1 MPIWLESSQALGMAS
16 ALSLRHGV
24 MVRAQA
30 ALNCV
35 ALRGICRQ
43 HGLEPTF
50 YPEGATGSR
59 IYLSSEQMQ
68 RLLKRWEA
76 AELASA
82 KFSGGKP
89 QPTPMTIHMF
99 WEDSSKLLAG
109 DRSPRQLQSAD
120 LLGLWSALRMGFAV
134 VLWTYSSID
143 HMFRHSNLKVRKAD
157 DLVSLPLALEW
168 LNRGLRIQHL
178 ADYVRCRAVQQ
189 HGRQTDE
196 GSWVGDLDQIWLRLD
211 AVTPSSSG
219 HVFATMHAKEHT
231 LRGSQGDTLHWKMEW
246 IASPGESPRH
256 FVNSPMAFPA
266 RSEVLDSSVNE
277 MLQLFQSHLDLSK
290 LNYTAVV
297 RIVLERIRL
306 SGLLLDVVDPVK
318 FHPLPHFC
326 VRLRVL
332 GPVEEGARSHGIL
345 LPSKSDIQMHS
356 CTLSQTF
363 LTWSKGVDFMIF
375 PIHTD
380 SIYAAVLRRLGVARA
395 VGGPLSAISLDM
407 LGQVSTK
414 SSRSPKRRR
423 LTRKSKPAGWWEAMK
438 AGTVATAVEGEQATQ
453 AQEGIEEEIVTPPI
467 ASRAIV
473 TPPIASRGEVNS
485 PQGIVGVAPA
495 VEDLTRAMSTLRRSQ
510 PQSGEVVAA
519 QVLRD
524 IGVKLCP
531 ALLDWNDFLPAVA
544 ISRSAMCVKHLQL
557 ARLSQRTERRLLR
570 RGFGPVLR
578 TRLHMPAVLDVLAC
592 SLARW
597 RVLLVHPA
605 FMLVEAKVEEDMFVD
620 ALLSIGLAL
629 SRGVSAD
636 MVGLVRREL
645 RGRHDR
651 EDLDPVVALIAQV

>member
-1 MPIWLESSQALGMAS
+1 
-16 ALSLRHGV
+16 
-24 MVRAQA
+24 MVRAPA
-30 ALNCV
+30 VLNCV

-68 RLLKRWEA
+68 GLLKRWEA

-99 WEDSSKLLAG
+99 WEDPSKLLAG
-109 DRSPRQLQSAD
+109 DRSSRQLQSTD

-157 DLVSLPLALEW
+157 ELVSLPLALEW

-178 ADYVRCRAVQQ
+178 ADYVRYRAVQE

-231 LRGSQGDTLHWKMEW
+231 LRGSQGDALHWKMEW
-246 IASPGESPRH
+246 ITSPGESPRH
-256 FVNSPMAFPA
+256 FANSPMAFPA

-277 MLQLFQSHLDLSK
+277 MLQLFKSHLDLSK
-290 LNYTAVV
+290 LSYTAVV
-297 RIVLERIRL
+297 RIVLSHIRL

-326 VRLRVL
+326 VRLRAL
-332 GPVEEGARSHGIL
+332 GPVVEGARSHGIL
-345 LPSKSDIQMHS
+345 LPSKSDIQTHS

-363 LTWSKGVDFMIF
+363 LSWSKGVDFMNF
-375 PIHTD
+375 PIDTD
-380 SIYAAVLRRLGVARA
+380 SIYAEVLRRHGVARA
-395 VGGPLSAISLDM
+395 VGGPLSAISLDT
-407 LGQVSTK
+407 LEPGST
-414 SSRSPKRRR
+414 KRRR
-423 LTRKSKPAGWWEAMK
+423 LTRKGKPAGVWEAVK

-453 AQEGIEEEIVTPPI
+453 AQEGIEQE
-467 ASRAIV
+467 IV

-485 PQGIVGVAPA
+485 QQGIAGVAKA
-495 VEDLTRAMSTLRRSQ
+495 VEDLTLAMSTLRSSQ
-510 PQSGEVVAA
+510 PRSGQVVAA
-519 QVLRD
+519 KVLRD
-524 IGVKLCP
+524 IGEQLCP
-531 ALLDWNDFLPAVA
+531 KFLDWNDLLPAVA

-578 TRLHMPAVLDVLAC
+578 TRLHMPAVLDVLAL

-605 FMLVEAKVEEDMFVD
+605 FMLVEAKVEQDMFVD

-636 MVGLVRREL
+636 MVGLVRQEL

-651 EDLDPVVALIAQV
+651 QDLDPVVALIAQVSA